1 MRGCPSTFLSSSLPS
16 KGRSVCDYLCCVKK
30 VKLLH
35 GINSITEFFLAN
47 KQVCKPTISN
57 DIEHG
62 WLANQTSIYF
72 KLSLIE
78 LDRFVYC
85 ESVNLQIQPNQ
96 NITKSPLS
104 KEKQAKCFETPVFRG
119 SLKTEI

>member
-16 KGRSVCDYLCCVKK
+16 KGRPVCDYLCCVKK

-35 GINSITEFFLAN
+35 GINSIMEFFLAN

-78 LDRFVYC
+78 LDMFVYC
-85 ESVNLQIQPNQ
+85 ESVNLEIQPNQ

-104 KEKQAKCFETPVFRG
+104 EEKQAQWV
-119 SLKTEI
+119 LKHLFSKDL

>member
-1 MRGCPSTFLSSSLPS
+1 M
-16 KGRSVCDYLCCVKK
+16 CDYLCFVKK

-35 GINSITEFFLAN
+35 GINSIMEFFLAN

-72 KLSLIE
+72 KLFLIE
-78 LDRFVYC
+78 LDLFVYC
-85 ESVNLQIQPNQ
+85 ELVNL
-96 NITKSPLS
+96 
-104 KEKQAKCFETPVFRG
+104 
-119 SLKTEI
+119 EI

>member
-1 MRGCPSTFLSSSLPS
+1 M
-16 KGRSVCDYLCCVKK
+16 CDYLCFVKK

-35 GINSITEFFLAN
+35 GINSIMEFFLAN

-72 KLSLIE
+72 KLFLIE
-78 LDRFVYC
+78 LDLFVYC
-85 ESVNLQIQPNQ
+85 ELVNLEIYVYSSGKMNQ
-96 NITKSPLS
+96 ND
-104 KEKQAKCFETPVFRG
+104 FGFRDSRHG
-119 SLKTEI
+119 